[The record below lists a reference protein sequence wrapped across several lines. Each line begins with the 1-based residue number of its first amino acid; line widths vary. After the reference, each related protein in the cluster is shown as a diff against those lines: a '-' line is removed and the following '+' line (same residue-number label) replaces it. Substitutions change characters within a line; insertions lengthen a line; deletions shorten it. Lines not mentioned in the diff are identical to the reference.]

1 MSRIQGK
8 CVTAGCNNLQKAV
21 RRVGGKP
28 FYARVCRRC
37 RDKNRKIRNKIK
49 KRERTNQGTGSEEKE
64 SKANT
69 EV

>member
-1 MSRIQGK
+1 MSRIQGT
-8 CVTAGCNNLQKAV
+8 CVTVGCSNLQKAV
-21 RRVGGKP
+21 YNKNGKP

-37 RDKNRKIRNKIK
+37 RDKNRKLRNKK
-49 KRERTNQGTGSEEKE
+49 LKRERTKQRGGSEEKE